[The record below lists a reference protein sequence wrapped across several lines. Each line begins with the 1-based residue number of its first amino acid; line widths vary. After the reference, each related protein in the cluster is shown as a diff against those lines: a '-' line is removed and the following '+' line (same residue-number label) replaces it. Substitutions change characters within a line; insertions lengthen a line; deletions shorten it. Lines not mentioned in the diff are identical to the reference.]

1 MKIPQATEFEQIKE
15 QVSKKIISDYGKA
28 RFANEKPAA
37 TIHSA
42 QKRVSETTEAMAL
55 LDAGRQVP
63 FMGLQH
69 VLHHTEKI
77 EKGFVL
83 EPQELIEY
91 GDFLRSFRIIR
102 QLFEKNQSIAP
113 RLHHYAQG
121 LADFSEI
128 AEMIFQKIRNGQV
141 DSNAS
146 RELRKI
152 RGTIEKY
159 EADLKKVFAKFF
171 KESRYLQENRVIK
184 KNDRY
189 TLPVRA
195 EFQQQI
201 KGTIIERSNKRAT
214 VFIEPEAAA
223 RLNDRLI
230 LAQAEETAAQYQV
243 LSELT
248 GAIAEQMNAVFAC
261 LDILVVLDIIFAR
274 GKYCREINGQPI
286 AITEEEVLLLDQ
298 VRHPLL
304 GTDAVP
310 LSLKLGEENRC
321 MVITGPNAGGK
332 TVVLKTVGLVC
343 AMAHY
348 GLFPAHNGN
357 SSVPFL
363 KSLWMDIG
371 DQQSLEN
378 SLSTFSGHMSNIA
391 QIMTNASRNSIV
403 LLDEIGSGTEPN
415 EGAALAIAIMESIY
429 RSGAL
434 MIATTHY
441 GEIKQ
446 FALDHQDFETAAMA
460 FDAKTLTPKYRLL
473 TNAVGESNAFW
484 ISEKMAIPAEVV
496 QTAKDYLKNKSYSFE
511 KQPFETSRKRTDPQE
526 TKSEHIFQKGDQVFS
541 AEHEKRGVFYEYLE
555 QGQAKIYIE
564 KQCFVVAAR
573 RLQLLTKREALYPAG
588 YDLDQLFSDF
598 AQRKFTRDIERGSKK
613 AQKQLRK
620 AAQER
625 QAKRSLD

>member
-1 MKIPQATEFEQIKE
+1 
-15 QVSKKIISDYGKA
+15 V
-28 RFANEKPAA
+28 N
-37 TIHSA
+37 
-42 QKRVSETTEAMAL
+42 
-55 LDAGRQVP
+55 
-63 FMGLQH
+63 
-69 VLHHTEKI
+69 
-77 EKGFVL
+77 
-83 EPQELIEY
+83 
-91 GDFLRSFRIIR
+91 
-102 QLFEKNQSIAP
+102 
-113 RLHHYAQG
+113 
-121 LADFSEI
+121 
-128 AEMIFQKIRNGQV
+128 
-141 DSNAS
+141 
-146 RELRKI
+146 
-152 RGTIEKY
+152 
-159 EADLKKVFAKFF
+159 
-171 KESRYLQENRVIK
+171 K

-310 LSLKLGEENRC
+310 LSLKLGKENRC

-484 ISEKMAIPAEVV
+484 IAEKMAIPAEVV

>member
-1 MKIPQATEFEQIKE
+1 M
-15 QVSKKIISDYGKA
+15 
-28 RFANEKPAA
+28 
-37 TIHSA
+37 
-42 QKRVSETTEAMAL
+42 
-55 LDAGRQVP
+55 
-63 FMGLQH
+63 
-69 VLHHTEKI
+69 
-77 EKGFVL
+77 
-83 EPQELIEY
+83 
-91 GDFLRSFRIIR
+91 
-102 QLFEKNQSIAP
+102 
-113 RLHHYAQG
+113 
-121 LADFSEI
+121 
-128 AEMIFQKIRNGQV
+128 
-141 DSNAS
+141 
-146 RELRKI
+146 
-152 RGTIEKY
+152 
-159 EADLKKVFAKFF
+159 
-171 KESRYLQENRVIK
+171 IK

-415 EGAALAIAIMESIY
+415 EGASLAIAIMESIY

-484 ISEKMAIPAEVV
+484 IAEKMAIPAEVV

-511 KQPFETSRKRTDPQE
+511 KQPFETSRKRTDPRKQSLS
-526 TKSEHIFQKGDQVFS
+526 TFFKGDQVFS